1 MSLYRIEIESRKDL
15 ADLVR
20 VTGAD
25 ERSFYF
31 FERKRRML
39 AFFIP
44 EVDFR
49 AANAL
54 KQELLSRG
62 GDAIVHR
69 GAIAGSVPTS
79 SVVIL
84 GTLKTLEDLS
94 IKLRSMP
101 YWGLDVIKGQLL
113 LALSSLGVKRWNL
126 KVPGRDDLE
135 LGGLQR

>member
-69 GAIAGSVPTS
+69 GAMRGRPRS
-79 SVVIL
+79 SVADP
-84 GTLKTLEDLS
+84 GNPQDPG
-94 IKLRSMP
+94 RP
-101 YWGLDVIKGQLL
+101 
-113 LALSSLGVKRWNL
+113 LSS
-126 KVPGRDDLE
+126 
-135 LGGLQR
+135 